1 MFVAKPCGYAF
12 RLMAISALL
21 TQAGLSQV
29 TIQRQDV
36 LKIFTPGG
44 LHFYTPGAQGTFD
57 IGKPGGPQVY
67 DFSSISLSNPSIS
80 YNYEVSTIPLLAP
93 RYPAGCVTM
102 GDTPSTIEQNPVFL
116 FNTDTMYV
124 VGHAT
129 LSPEESFS
137 HYTPWEI
144 VAPFPIQYGAAITQ
158 NIELRETTYTA
169 GSQVQW
175 ADVSSSE
182 EFTIVD
188 GYGTLRLATG
198 DYECLRAK
206 KEHRGYGDKE
216 FLYLTREGAF
226 VGVGGVAL
234 TDPDSGQIAGG
245 MQILLAASLVGVHEQ
260 SGQPHAFRLEQNFP
274 NPFNPSTRI
283 SFQLPASVHARLT
296 VYDLFGR
303 EVAVLVD
310 EVRSPGAYEVEFAA
324 DGLSSGVYF
333 YRLTAGEYV
342 QTQRALL
349 MK

>member
-21 TQAGLSQV
+21 AHAGVSQV

-44 LHFYTPGAQGTFD
+44 LHFYTPGDPGMFD

-67 DFSSISLSNPSIS
+67 DFSSISLSNPGIS

-102 GDTPSTIEQNPVFL
+102 GETPSTIEQNPVFL

-129 LSPEESFS
+129 LYPEESFS
-137 HYTPWEI
+137 HYAPWEI
-144 VAPFPIQYGAAITQ
+144 VAPFPILYGGAITQ
-158 NIELRETTYTA
+158 TVEKRETTYTA

-188 GYGTLRLATG
+188 GYGTLRLANG
-198 DYECLRAK
+198 DYECLRVR

-226 VGVGGVAL
+226 LGVGGVAL
-234 TDPDSGQIAGG
+234 TDPDSGLVAGG
-245 MQILLAASLVGVHEQ
+245 MQILLAASLVDVHEHE
-260 SGQPHAFRLEQNFP
+260 GQPQAFRLKQNFP

-283 SFQLPASVHARLT
+283 GFQLPASAHARLA
-296 VYDLFGR
+296 VYDMVGR
-303 EVAVLVD
+303 EVVVLVD
-310 EVRSPGAYEVEFAA
+310 EVRAPGVYEVEFEAE
-324 DGLSSGVYF
+324 GLSSGVYF
-333 YRLTAGEYV
+333 YRLTAGEHV
-342 QTQRALL
+342 QTQRAVL